1 MFNELMHSIFPCVSF
16 TCCSLFL
23 FACGAA
29 GEQEEEVQPEI
40 EQTVHSL
47 NIDYQDFQK
56 IIGWVSSDTLLV
68 HSGDSQSH
76 SFSLFNVFSG
86 EDELVYETDSYIL
99 SAEINH
105 GENLVLF
112 QEVFEEVSELHV
124 MELED
129 GILHSVELHYSG
141 YVTLDWNDIDPDRI
155 FISHYAYDPG
165 EALESIRVQ
174 VWNTESGSLEDVPVP
189 SMYPKWYSSNVY
201 LYVDELEGR
210 NLYIVDSRETDSD
223 MLISRDIR
231 DFFLHQDTFI
241 GIVPSD
247 INENHVYL
255 FHEYPFLVG
264 EQVITIPKVSLFD
277 APVKPFLTQS
287 RRNGDIYGVIAQEP
301 VILEEE
307 LGSFALQKLDFELEE
322 MTEIMKL
329 PYDAPVQLSPNE
341 EFVLFGWRYEYL
353 IDLSKQEMHE
363 LVDLPS

>member
-1 MFNELMHSIFPCVSF
+1 MFNELTHNIFSCVSF

-23 FACGAA
+23 FACAA
-29 GEQEEEVQPEI
+29 SGEQEEKDQQATELTLHKLEI
-40 EQTVHSL
+40 
-47 NIDYQDFQK
+47 NYQDFQK
-56 IIGWVSSDTLLV
+56 IAGWVSNDTLLV
-68 HSGDSQSH
+68 HSGDSQLH
-76 SFSLFNVFSG
+76 AFHLFDIFTG
-86 EDELVYETDSYIL
+86 EIELIYESDSYIL
-99 SAEINH
+99 STEINQ

-112 QEVFEEVSELHV
+112 QEVSDDISQLHV
-124 MELED
+124 MELEG
-129 GILHSVELHYSG
+129 GILHSTELPHGG
-141 YVTLDWNDIDPDRI
+141 YVTLDWNTIDPGRI

-174 VWNTESGSLEDVPVP
+174 VWDTEQGSLEDIAVP

-201 LYVDELEGR
+201 LYVDELKGQ
-210 NLYIVDSRETDSD
+210 NLYIVDSREADSD

-287 RRNGDIYGVIAQEP
+287 RRDGDIYGVIAREP
-301 VILEEE
+301 VTLEEE
-307 LGSFALQKLDFELEE
+307 LGTFALQKLDFEAED
-322 MTEIMKL
+322 MTEIMPL
-329 PYDAPVQLSPNE
+329 PYDAPVLLSPNE
-341 EFVLFGWRYEYL
+341 EYVLFGWRYEYL
-353 IDLSKQEMHE
+353 IDLGNQEMHE